1 MKSILQNIGKG
12 LAYIFGFLLI
22 CAIGYIVFLHFNPK
36 VKYVYLQTK
45 PTIKI
50 VYVERSDSTVV
61 AKSTIPKGDFAEQ
74 MIDLE
79 KTKEMYERL
88 IPEIKDHKKEVAVLT
103 EVRSTVE
110 GTLREKD
117 IIIDD
122 LKRQLALQE
131 GKPVNSTTWKGKY
144 MTITHN
150 VDSQSVD
157 YKYDNV
163 VQLAIT
169 SPKNNR
175 DSVSVF
181 ASSPDK
187 ENKINGMDTY
197 VQKFIIPKRFSEL
210 VLDGSL
216 GKLNFNNDWSNINNY
231 SIDGRVKWKF
241 NPDGKFR
248 PYIFVG
254 ANTDFAR
261 VYYPFGI
268 GTEFKI
274 K

>member
-1 MKSILQNIGKG
+1 MTAVKKLGKVAIYIIVFVFLV
-12 LAYIFGFLLI
+12 LA
-22 CAIGYIVFLHFNPK
+22 GYIVFLQFNPK
-36 VKYVYLQTK
+36 IKYVYLQTK

-50 VYVERSDSTVV
+50 VYVERSDSTTV
-61 AKSTIPKGDFAEQ
+61 AKATIPKAEFAEQ

-88 IPEIKDHKKEVAVLT
+88 IPEIKDHKKDVAVLS

-110 GTLREKD
+110 GTLRKKD
-117 IIIDD
+117 IIIDS
-122 LKRQLALQE
+122 LKRQLSNR
-131 GKPVNSTTWKGKY
+131 GSTTWKGKY

-210 VLDGSL
+210 VLDGSI

>member
-1 MKSILQNIGKG
+1 MKNILASIAKG
-12 LAYIFGFLLI
+12 ISYILGFLLLLT
-22 CAIGYIVFLHFNPK
+22 IGYIVFLHFNPK

-50 VYVERSDSTVV
+50 VYVERPDGSSV
-61 AKSTIPKGDFAEQ
+61 AKSTIPTAELAEQ

-88 IPEIKDHKKEVAVLT
+88 IPEIKDRKKEVAVLS
-103 EVRSTVE
+103 EIRSTVE
-110 GTLREKD
+110 GTLRRKD
-117 IIIDD
+117 ITIDS
-122 LKRQLALQE
+122 LKRQLAIIE
-131 GKPVNSTTWKGKY
+131 GKPSNSTTWKGKY

-157 YKYDNV
+157 YKYNNV

-169 SPKNNR
+169 TPKNSR
-175 DSVSVF
+175 DSVSVS
-181 ASSPDK
+181 ASSPDI

-197 VQKFIIPKRFSEL
+197 VQRFVIPKRFSEV
-210 VLDGSL
+210 VLDASF
-216 GKLNFNNDWSNINNY
+216 GKMNFNKDFTGMIGNGNI
-231 SIDGRVKWKF
+231 KWKF

-248 PYIFVG
+248 PYIFFG
-254 ANTDFAR
+254 ATTDF
-261 VYYPFGI
+261 VSIYYPFGI
-268 GTEFKI
+268 GTEYKI